1 MFKWLLKYFTIV
13 FILLGT
19 LVFAIPLVVPL
30 DDYQPVLEAQL
41 SQSIGRKVMIGELSP
56 QVMPQP
62 ALSATNVSILGN
74 AEHPGELFVEQ
85 MHATLDPLELL
96 NGRVVIRSIHL
107 NGVGSNLDFIHSL
120 INHKPNETQPSSQ
133 PSPLAVQSISGSN
146 VMLRADDET
155 RLGPYRFNLFLNDE
169 LKLKEI
175 YLSRMDGTL
184 RATIKPDQNNSY
196 TLQAS
201 GNNWQLP
208 VSPAFKFDTLNVQ
221 AVLHK
226 GKAELTNIE
235 MKGYNGLIT
244 SNGTLRWSDGWQYDG
259 QLKSTNIE
267 MTSVLKHFGI
277 NTYHGLFNSDFAIK
291 LTGNNTLGE
300 LFIDPVAKGKY
311 HISNGMITQEG
322 SKKPVLT
329 FDQFSGDGHLT
340 AGSLKSDNTTLK
352 TAGGTIQGITHFFWQ
367 KHWTIKGWVV
377 ASEIDAETFLSG
389 FIDEKVTSG
398 TFYANAEFALTASD
412 NETLLTRPYLSG
424 EFRMANGK
432 IFKADLEK
440 ASTTLSKE
448 GSHGGE
454 TVFQHLS
461 GSAKFENN
469 YINLS
474 DVEIISDS
482 MSANGDIRINPQDE
496 LEGEVT
502 VALRKTASL
511 ISAPL
516 KVSGTISDPSLRLTN
531 DAIIG
536 GVIGT
541 SVLGPGIGTAVGMK
555 VGGLIKK
562 IGSII
567 GGEKNDVVEVI
578 PAVQ

>member
-1 MFKWLLKYFTIV
+1 MFKWLLKYFAIV
-13 FILLGT
+13 FILIGT
-19 LVFAIPLVVPL
+19 LVFAVPFVVPL
-30 DDYQPVLEAQL
+30 DDYQPILEAQL

-62 ALSATNVSILGN
+62 ALSATNVSILGSTV
-74 AEHPGELFVEQ
+74 HPGELFVEQ

-107 NGVGSNLDFIHSL
+107 NGVGSNLAFIRSL
-120 INHKPNETQPSSQ
+120 INHKPNETQSSSQ

-146 VMLRADDET
+146 VTLRADDET

-201 GNNWQLP
+201 GNHWQLP

-226 GKAELTNIE
+226 DKAELTNIE

-244 SNGTLRWSDGWQYDG
+244 SNGTLSWRNGWQYDG

-267 MTSVLKHFGI
+267 MTPILKHFDI
-277 NTYHGLFNSDFAIK
+277 NSYHGRFNSDLNIK
-291 LTGNNTLGE
+291 LMGNTLGE
-300 LFIDPVAKGKY
+300 LFTNPEAKGKY
-311 HISNGMITQEG
+311 HIASGMIIKEDS
-322 SKKPVLT
+322 SKPALT

-340 AGSLKSDNTTLK
+340 TGSLKSDNTILK

-367 KHWTIKGWVV
+367 KNWSIKGWVV

-398 TFYANAEFALTASD
+398 TFYANAEFALTAND
-412 NETLLTRPYLSG
+412 NEKLLTRPYLSG

-461 GSAKFENN
+461 GHARFENN
-469 YINLS
+469 HIKLS

-496 LEGEVT
+496 LEGEIT

-516 KVSGTISDPSLRLTN
+516 KVSGTVSDPSLRLTN

-567 GGEKNDVVEVI
+567 GSGKKDDVAVL